1 MKNIFT
7 KTVLLAFS
15 LVLMG
20 CDFSKLNIDPNNITG
35 DKLSLNQRL
44 PSLEYFFGNYLA
56 SDVPKTISNTMG
68 QVVYIQGNVGLNT
81 YSYAAADPSK
91 MAIWNNLFANVMYTA
106 DQIIQEADL
115 KKIPYYRGIAKIIY
129 AIGLAHATAIWGDVP
144 YSQLFKNSEFPNPVF
159 ESQES
164 IYGNIQKLLDQAIVD
179 LSTPATGIVPLD
191 DDFIF
196 RGNTAKWIKTA
207 NALKA
212 RYYLHTIKVS
222 NSSYDLA
229 ESALANALQSNDDN
243 CLFKFQIGN
252 PEQQN
257 PLYSE
262 RVGTQNTQIDVA
274 FTDNMRAK
282 NDPRLPFYS
291 TVRSS
296 LVTGRRALYGPLYA
310 SRDSYIPIVTY
321 EECMFMKA
329 EIAMFKS
336 GKAAAES
343 DFRKAI
349 KASLERVCTEKKW
362 TADSGATALATI
374 PITSSVLGT
383 YIQAQGNLD
392 SIATDEEVWKRLFE
406 QKNIALF
413 LQAEIWNDYR
423 RATKYIAGVDGL
435 PQITPRTGTAIPR
448 RYNYPFNEVNYNK
461 STPTDPGIFSRVW
474 WDR

>member
-1 MKNIFT
+1 MKNIYS
-7 KTVLLAFS
+7 KIVLLASTFI
-15 LVLMG
+15 LLG

-44 PSLEYFFGNYLA
+44 PSLEYFLGNYLA

-68 QVVYIQGNVGLNT
+68 QVVYIQGNVGLNS
-81 YSYAAADPSK
+81 YSYSSADPSK
-91 MAIWNNLFANVMYTA
+91 TAVWNTLYANVMYTA
-106 DQIIQEADL
+106 DQIIQDAEL
-115 KKIPYYRGIAKIIY
+115 KKAPHYKGIAKIIY

-144 YSQLFKNSEFPNPVF
+144 YSQLFKNSEFPNPIF
-159 ESQES
+159 DSQES
-164 IYGNIQKLLDQAIVD
+164 VYGNIQKLLDQAIVD
-179 LSTPATGIVPLD
+179 LSAPATGIVPIS

-196 RGNTAKWIKTA
+196 SGNTAKWIKTA

-212 RYYLHTIKVS
+212 RYYLHTIKAS

-229 ESALANALQSNDDN
+229 ESALANAMQSNDNN
-243 CLFKFQIGN
+243 CLFKYQIGS
-252 PEQQN
+252 PQQQH
-257 PLYSE
+257 PLYNE

-310 SRDSYIPIVTY
+310 SRDSYIPIITY

-349 KASLERVCTEKKW
+349 KASLERVCSEKKW
-362 TADSGATALATI
+362 TADSGVTALAII

-383 YIQAQGNLD
+383 YIQAQGNLEAL
-392 SIATDEEVWKRLFE
+392 ATDEDVWKRIFE
-406 QKNIALF
+406 QKNMALF
-413 LQAEIWNDYR
+413 LQAEVWNDYR

-461 STPTDPGIFSRVW
+461 STPTDFGIFAKVW
-474 WDR
+474 WDK